1 MTLNY
6 FYGNQAEQ
14 FTFYRVPKVLF
25 TDPNLK
31 VISAEAKILYGL
43 LLDRMTLSS
52 ANGWLDS
59 KGRVFII
66 YTIEEMMQQLGCA
79 QQKTAKLLAELEKSV
94 GLIERKRQGLGRP
107 NLIYVKNFVTEMS
120 SENSQPREPQI
131 QNCENQK
138 SGFARIT
145 DQDFPESQTNYTE
158 NSSDTD
164 MSYTDNPF
172 SSVQKRSRRTDAKGS
187 DAMAEYELY
196 QNLIESN
203 LEFDDLK
210 EAHPCESEML
220 EDIMHIILDTVCSSR
235 RLIRVAGDDKPKEI
249 VKGVF
254 LKLTREHI
262 EYVLECMK
270 ANTSQIRNIRQY
282 LLAALYNAP
291 MTMNSYYEAQVNYDM
306 ANKEYGAKIQGNSY
320 AALN

>member
-14 FTFYRVPKVLF
+14 FTFYRIPKILF

-59 KGRVFII
+59 EGRVFII

-107 NLIYVKNFVTEMS
+107 NLIYVKNFVTEMP
-120 SENSQPREPQI
+120 SENPQPRKSQI

-138 SGFARIT
+138 SGIAKIT

-158 NSSDTD
+158 KSSDTD

-172 SSVQKRSRRTDAKGS
+172 SSVQKRSRRKDAKGS
-187 DAMAEYELY
+187 DAMAVYELY
-196 QNLIESN
+196 HNLIQSN
-203 LEFDDLK
+203 LEFADLK
-210 EAHPCESEML
+210 EAHPFDIEML
-220 EDIMHIILDTVCSSR
+220 YDIVHIILDTVCSSR
-235 RLIRVAGDDKPKEI
+235 KLIRVAGDDKPKDI
-249 VKGVF
+249 VKGIF

-291 MTMNSYYEAQVNYDM
+291 MTMNSYYEAQVNHDM
-306 ANKEYGAKIQGNSY
+306 AKKE
-320 AALN
+320 